1 MEIQIVSGFMG
12 AGKTTFLNQYMPT
25 LEGKTVVIQNEL
37 GEVKLDA
44 KAVDKDIP
52 SCEITAGCICCELA
66 LAFQDGIVDI
76 VNKYHPDRILIEPS
90 GIGRLNDVVKAC
102 LRARDK
108 SNIDLKVTKLITIVD
123 LSCFEDDLEGLGLM
137 YQEQIQRARLLLV
150 SHTEGLSNTEKK
162 RLLGRLREENPWAII
177 YENDFRLL
185 GRTGLIALL
194 SMVKDYEEEPE
205 GTTSDYIM
213 ADGARKR
220 KFKFS

>member
-25 LEGKTVVIQNEL
+25 LGGRTVVIQNEL

-44 KAVDKDIP
+44 KVADKEIP
-52 SCEITAGCICCELA
+52 SCEITAGCICCELS
-66 LAFQDGIVDI
+66 LAFQDGIVEI
-76 VNKYHPDRILIEPS
+76 AKKYHPDRILIEPS

-102 LRARDK
+102 LRARDNSK
-108 SNIDLKVTKLITIVD
+108 IDLKVTKLITIVD

-150 SHTEGLSNTEKK
+150 SHTEGLSKAEKK
-162 RLLGRLREENPWAII
+162 RLLRKLREENPWAFI
-177 YENDFRLL
+177 YEDDFRRL
-185 GRTGLIALL
+185 GRAGLIALI
-194 SMVKDYEEEPE
+194 SMIKDYEEEPE
-205 GTTSDYIM
+205 GVTSDYIM
-213 ADGARKR
+213 AEGTKR

>member
-1 MEIQIVSGFMG
+1 MEVQIISGFMG

-44 KAVDKDIP
+44 KAADKEVP

-66 LAFQDGIVDI
+66 LAFQDRIVEI
-76 VNKYHPDRILIEPS
+76 AKKYHPDRILIEPS

-108 SNIDLKVTKLITIVD
+108 GNIDLKVTKLITIVD

-150 SHTEGLSNTEKK
+150 SHTEGLSKAEKK
-162 RLLGRLREENPWAII
+162 RLLRKLREENPWAFI
-177 YENDFRLL
+177 YEDDFRRL
-185 GRTGLIALL
+185 GRAGLMALI
-194 SMVKDYEEEPE
+194 SMIKDYEEEPE
-205 GTTSDYIM
+205 GVTSDYIM
-213 ADGARKR
+213 TEGTKR

>member
-44 KAVDKDIP
+44 KVADKDIP

-66 LAFQDGIVDI
+66 MAFQDGIVEI
-76 VNKYHPDRILIEPS
+76 AKKYHPDRILIEPS

-108 SNIDLKVTKLITIVD
+108 SNIELKVTKLITIVD
-123 LSCFEDDLEGLGLM
+123 LSCFEEDLEALGLM

-150 SHTEGLSNTEKK
+150 SHTEGLSKVEKK
-162 RLLGRLREENPWAII
+162 RLLGKLREENPWAVI
-177 YENDFRLL
+177 YEGDFRQL
-185 GRTGLIALL
+185 GRTGLLALI
-194 SMVKDYEEEPE
+194 SMIKDYEEEPE
-205 GTTSDYIM
+205 GVTSDYIM
-213 ADGARKR
+213 AEGTKR

>member
-12 AGKTTFLNQYMPT
+12 AGKTTFLNQYMPI

-37 GEVKLDA
+37 GEVKLNA
-44 KAVDKDIP
+44 KEVDKDIP
-52 SCEITAGCICCELA
+52 ACEITAGCICCELA
-66 LAFQDGIVDI
+66 LAFQDGIVEI

-90 GIGRLNDVVKAC
+90 GIGRLHDVVKAC

-123 LSCFEDDLEGLGLM
+123 LSCFEEDLEGLGLM

-150 SHTEGLSNTEKK
+150 SHTEELSDTEKK
-162 RLLGRLREENPWAII
+162 RLLGKLRKENPWAII
-177 YENDFRLL
+177 YEDDFRLL
-185 GRTGLIALL
+185 GRSGLIALL

-205 GTTSDYIM
+205 GSTSDYIM
-213 ADGARKR
+213 TDAPRK